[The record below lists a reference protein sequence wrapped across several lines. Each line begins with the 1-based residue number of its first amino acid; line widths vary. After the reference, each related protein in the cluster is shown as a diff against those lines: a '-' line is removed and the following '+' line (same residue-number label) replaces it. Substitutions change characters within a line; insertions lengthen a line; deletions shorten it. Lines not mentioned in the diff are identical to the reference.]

1 MNKILNE
8 RGVGGNQFHSIAIIS
23 DIEETNN
30 KIIIFMNNV
39 TTSNGNQDVLP
50 KDKDRA
56 YLCLIDELVEVGE
69 PRNEEVNINE

>member
-1 MNKILNE
+1 
-8 RGVGGNQFHSIAIIS
+8 
-23 DIEETNN
+23 
-30 KIIIFMNNV
+30 MNNV